1 MLPGI
6 SQLKDNPDSP
16 NLLGQVALKNA
27 SLTVNYTQVR
37 YSIDSAFFTFNKGS
51 IDFGKFTLRDK
62 YNNKASVRGILY
74 ENAFQNM
81 RYDFDMSTDK
91 LLLLDTKA
99 KDNQQFYGKAIG
111 KARVSLKGP
120 QENMQL
126 NILGE
131 TNDTTHIYIPPSVTR
146 ENSEA
151 DFIVFKKYG
160 KEITEEK
167 SESDVKLNIN
177 LDLTANENAQIDVIL
192 DPLTGDVI
200 SATGN
205 GRLKINV
212 PATGDMT
219 MNGRYN
225 IQSGLY
231 NFNFQSVLRKPFEL
245 RKNAGS
251 YIEWNG
257 DPL

>member
-1 MLPGI
+1 MWAIYSAFFPRRLRV
-6 SQLKDNPDSP
+6 
-16 NLLGQVALKNA
+16 LGCG
-27 SLTVNYTQVR
+27 
-37 YSIDSAFFTFNKGS
+37 SIDSAFFTFNKGS

-111 KARVSLKGP
+111 KAIVSLKGP

-177 LDLTANENAQIDVIL
+177 LDLTANENAQIDVDFYTEHNIDD
-192 DPLTGDVI
+192 DPIESSINLNR
-200 SATGN
+200 N
-205 GRLKINV
+205 GIIAIWINLLVKYPNADRL
-212 PATGDMT
+212 
-219 MNGRYN
+219 
-225 IQSGLY
+225 
-231 NFNFQSVLRKPFEL
+231 
-245 RKNAGS
+245 
-251 YIEWNG
+251 
-257 DPL
+257 